1 MSMSTTPMQ
10 TVATTLLDL
19 DDYRHS
25 ISALDA
31 VSFAEPSH
39 TGKETCLCPLDTAH
53 GAAMHVKLPYV
64 RVVKIAVQKG
74 TATLLLQTSNSIVRF
89 LTALDAR
96 CLRCALDNSNSWF
109 MHRIKSDLIEDFFRP
124 STELLATDAPA
135 STDGACG
142 STIAARLKVQLPDGE
157 LGVMNIKEGQ
167 AYEMNLK
174 LLGLQFRKQHFC
186 VVWKLLAAKKVAAK
200 KAAPPVAFLEDEEGA
215 GSAATTTDDDILL
228 AGFSS
233 KDDFAAILDG
243 IGMTL
248 SAREAE
254 HLQHVKDHK
263 AALAHIKGLR
273 QRLSGIQAVLAGQAR
288 GSGSGSR
295 SIKSSSCI
303 TDALRALNA
312 LSEELDMDSST
323 SL

>member
-1 MSMSTTPMQ
+1 M
-10 TVATTLLDL
+10 
-19 DDYRHS
+19 
-25 ISALDA
+25 
-31 VSFAEPSH
+31 
-39 TGKETCLCPLDTAH
+39 CPLDTAH

-64 RVVKIAVQKG
+64 RVVKISVQKG
-74 TATLLLQTSNSIVRF
+74 TATLLLQTSNSVVRF

-124 STELLATDAPA
+124 STELLATDAP
-135 STDGACG
+135 SSEDGAG

-157 LGVMNIKEGQ
+157 LAVPNIKEGQ

-186 VVWKLLAAKKVAAK
+186 VVWKLLAAKKVSAK
-200 KAAPPVAFLEDEEGA
+200 KASPPVAFLEDEEGA
-215 GSAATTTDDDILL
+215 GSAAATTDDDILL

-233 KDDFAAILDG
+233 KDDFTAILDG

-263 AALAHIKGLR
+263 AALAHVKGLR
-273 QRLSGIQAVLAGQAR
+273 QRLSSIQAVLAGQAR

-295 SIKSSSCI
+295 SIKSSPCI
-303 TDALRALNA
+303 TDALRALNS
-312 LSEELDMDSST
+312 LSEELYVDSST
-323 SL
+323 AL